1 MLYEDIKEYLI
12 QQIYD
17 MYSLKITFERLFITY
32 VFRMLSVTDTFSGFF
47 YGDVF

>member
-17 MYSLKITFERLFITY
+17 MYSLKNTFERLFITY
-32 VFRMLSVTDTFSGFF
+32 VFRGLSVTNIFSEFF
-47 YGDVF
+47 YEDVF